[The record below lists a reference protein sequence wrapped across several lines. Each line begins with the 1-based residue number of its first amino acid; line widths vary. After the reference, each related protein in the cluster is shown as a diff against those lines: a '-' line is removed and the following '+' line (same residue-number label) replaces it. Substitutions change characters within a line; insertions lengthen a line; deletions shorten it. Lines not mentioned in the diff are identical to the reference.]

1 MRAIL
6 GALAGAVVLFC
17 WGAAFW
23 MFFAGAFGGLR
34 MLEPAQEQ
42 AVVATLNAQI
52 PETGVYYFPGMPT
65 HGKDAPEA
73 ETRRLNDEWSA
84 RHEAGPLGLI
94 QYTRE
99 GAGIMEPVL
108 FVRGF
113 GINLISTVLVSI
125 LVVMAGAGGFLQ
137 RFAVVAIFG
146 VATSIAVHL
155 IDWNWM
161 YTPTDYAMMLVVDT
175 TVGWLLAGVVMAAI
189 IKTPKRASAGA

>member
-6 GALAGAVVLFC
+6 GALAGAVVLFV

-23 MFFAGAFGGLR
+23 MMFAGAIGGLR
-34 MLEPAQEQ
+34 MLERDQED
-42 AVVATLNAQI
+42 AVVAVLKAQV

-65 HGKDAPEA
+65 HGKDLPEA
-73 ETRRLNDEWSA
+73 EEKQLTDEWTA

-94 QYTRE
+94 QITHA
-99 GAGIMEPVL
+99 GHGIMEPTL
-108 FVRGF
+108 FIRGF

-125 LVVMAGAGGFLQ
+125 LVIMAGAGGFAQ

-146 VATSIAVHL
+146 IATSVAVHL

-161 YTPTDYAMMLVVDT
+161 YTPTDYTVMLVVDT

-189 IKTPKRASAGA
+189 IKTPKKPRAA